1 MEAADRRIMW
11 EPPADAEP
19 RMAAFLRGA
28 AVRHGLPPEATALA
42 ATDPVAGYAAV
53 HAWSVRRLDALWS
66 AVVDEFSVRFDTP
79 PDRVLDGE
87 RMPHVRWF
95 PGATLN
101 YAGHLRTVLERLAER
116 RPEEEVLVARSQAR
130 DRIACTPVQLLEA
143 IDRCAAGLQQL
154 GVVRGDRV
162 AGYLPNGPEAV
173 IAFLATATLGAVWS
187 SCAPEFGVPAVLD
200 RFGQIDPVV
209 LVGVTSSTYGSR
221 HIDRSAELDA
231 IRRGLPGLR
240 ATVIVP
246 DGRSVGDDDDA
257 AAVVTVGAGADGRP
271 ERLMWDALMDLG
283 ARAGAAPDPVPVPF
297 DHPLYVL
304 YSSGSTGPPKAII
317 HGHGGILLEHLKVL
331 GLHHDLDERD
341 TLLWFTTTGWMMWNL
356 LVSGLLLGARV
367 VLLDGDPAWPT
378 PAALWHVVAE
388 ERCTVVGVGSVALQ
402 RHQTDGLELP
412 ADLDLRAVRQVGAT
426 GSPLAAGG
434 FDWVAQ
440 HIGPHVQTVSISGGT
455 DVCTAFIGAN
465 PLLPV
470 RAGELQAPCLGC
482 AIEAWGPDHRPRIG
496 ELGELVLTAP
506 MPSMPIGLWGDAD
519 GALLERTYF
528 AQHPGVWWHGD
539 WLRVHADGGCVISG
553 RSDATLNR
561 GGIRSGTAEFTT
573 IVEGLP
579 EVRDSLIAHREVPDA
594 GIDELVLLVALA
606 EGIALDDDVIAAVRG
621 AVRSGLS
628 PRHVPDRILA
638 VPAVPRTISGKK
650 VEVPVKRVLCGA
662 DPRTVITPDALADPD
677 AWRTLVTVLSR
688 AGLVAG
694 DAGTSEE
701 RTLDA

>member
-1 MEAADRRIMW
+1 MEAADRRIVW

-19 RMAAFLRGA
+19 RMAGFLRGA
-28 AVRHGLPPEATALA
+28 AVRHGLPTGTA
-42 ATDPVAGYAAV
+42 ATMAADPVAGYAAA
-53 HAWSVRRLDALWS
+53 HAWSVTRPDALWS
-66 AVVDEFSVRFDTP
+66 AVVDEFSVRFSTP
-79 PDRVLDGE
+79 PEQVLDGE
-87 RMPHVRWF
+87 RMPDVRWF

-101 YAGHLRTVLERLAER
+101 YAGHLRAALERLVAQ
-116 RPEEEVLVARSQAR
+116 RPEDAVLVARSQAR
-130 DRIACTPVQLLEA
+130 DRIALTPTGLLEA
-143 IDRCAAGLQQL
+143 IDHCAAGLQQL
-154 GVVRGDRV
+154 GVARGDRV

-246 DGRSVGDDDDA
+246 AGTSVAGTSVARSS
-257 AAVVTVGAGADGRP
+257 ADGN
-271 ERLMWDALMDLG
+271 ELLTWDTLMGIG
-283 ARAGAAPDPVPVPF
+283 ARAAAAPEPLPVPF

-304 YSSGSTGPPKAII
+304 YSSGSTGLPKAIV

-341 TLLWFTTTGWMMWNL
+341 SMLWFTTTGWMMWNF

-367 VLLDGDPAWPT
+367 VLMDGDPAWPT
-378 PAALWHVVAE
+378 PDALWRVAAE

-402 RHQTDGLELP
+402 RHHADGLELA
-412 ADLDLRAVRQVGAT
+412 ADLDLSAVRQVGAT

-440 HIGPHVQTVSISGGT
+440 HLGPHVQTASISGGT

-482 AIEAWGPDHRPRIG
+482 AIEAWGPDARPRIG
-496 ELGELVLTAP
+496 ELGELVVTAP

-519 GALLERTYF
+519 GSLLEHTYF
-528 AQHPGVWWHGD
+528 DRHPGVWWHGD
-539 WLRVHADGGCVISG
+539 WLLVHADGGCVITG

-561 GGIRSGTAEFTT
+561 GGIRSGTAEFST

-579 EVRDSLIAHREVPDA
+579 GVKDSLIAHREVLDA
-594 GIDELVLLVALA
+594 GIDELVLLVALD
-606 EGIALDDDVIAAVRG
+606 ERVALDAELIAAIRG

-628 PRHVPDRILA
+628 PRHVPDRIIA

-662 DPRTVITPDALADPD
+662 DPDTVISPDALADPA
-677 AWRTLVTVLSR
+677 AWRTLVAVLSR

-694 DAGTSEE
+694 DAGISEE

>member
-1 MEAADRRIMW
+1 MEAADRRIVW
-11 EPPADAEP
+11 EPSAGAES
-19 RMAAFLRGA
+19 RMAGFLRGA
-28 AVRHGLPPEATALA
+28 AVRHGLPAETA
-42 ATDPVAGYAAV
+42 ATVASDPVAAYAAA
-53 HAWSVRRLDALWS
+53 HAWSVRRPEALWS
-66 AVVDEFSVRFDTP
+66 AIVDEFSVRFHTRP
-79 PDRVLDGE
+79 EHVLDGE
-87 RMPHVRWF
+87 RMPDVRWF

-101 YAGHLRTVLERLAER
+101 YVGHLRATLERLAEQ
-116 RPEEEVLVARSQAR
+116 RPADAVLVARSQAR
-130 DRIACTPVQLLEA
+130 DRIALTPTGLLEA
-143 IDRCAAGLQQL
+143 IDHCAAGLQQL

-173 IAFLATATLGAVWS
+173 IALLATATLGAVWS

-209 LVGVTSSTYGSR
+209 LLGVTSSTYGSR
-221 HIDRSAELDA
+221 RIDRSAELDA

-246 DGRSVGDDDDA
+246 
-257 AAVVTVGAGADGRP
+257 AGTSADGSSADGSSADGN
-271 ERLMWDALMDLG
+271 ELLTWDTLLGIG
-283 ARAGAAPDPVPVPF
+283 ARAAAAPEPLPVPF

-304 YSSGSTGPPKAII
+304 YSSGSTGLPKAIV

-341 TLLWFTTTGWMMWNL
+341 TMLWFTTTGWMMWNF

-367 VLLDGDPAWPT
+367 VLMDGDPTWPT
-378 PAALWHVVAE
+378 PDALWRVAAE

-402 RHQTDGLELP
+402 RHHADGLELP
-412 ADLDLRAVRQVGAT
+412 ADLDLSAVRQVGAT

-440 HIGPHVQTVSISGGT
+440 QLGPHVQTASISGGT

-482 AIEAWGPDHRPRIG
+482 AIEAWGPDARPRIG

-506 MPSMPIGLWGDAD
+506 MPSMPIGLWGDD
-519 GALLERTYF
+519 DRSLLERTYF
-528 AQHPGVWWHGD
+528 ARYPGVWSHGD
-539 WLRVHADGGCVISG
+539 WLLVHSDGGCVITG

-561 GGIRSGTAEFTT
+561 GGIRSGTAEFST

-579 EVRDSLIAHREVPDA
+579 GVKDSLIAHREVPDA
-594 GIDELVLLVALA
+594 GIDELVLLVVLD
-606 EGIALDDDVIAAVRG
+606 EEVALDDEVVAAIRG

-628 PRHVPDRILA
+628 PRHVPDRIIA

-662 DPRTVITPDALADPD
+662 DPATVVSPDALADPA
-677 AWRTLVTVLSR
+677 AWRTLVAVLSR

-694 DAGTSEE
+694 DAGISEE
-701 RTLDA
+701 RTPDA